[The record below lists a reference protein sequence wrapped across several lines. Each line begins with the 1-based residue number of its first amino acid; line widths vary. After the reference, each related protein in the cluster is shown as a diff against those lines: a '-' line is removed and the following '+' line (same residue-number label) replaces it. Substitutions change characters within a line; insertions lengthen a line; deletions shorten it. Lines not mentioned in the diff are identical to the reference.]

1 MTHVILDGTLIESD
15 RLAGVRENGNDL
27 WFSQKH
33 KTFGGNIQFLAAP
46 DGTPLWVSDVEP
58 GSTPDITAVQPGPAA
73 PARVSW
79 LRRPLQSEIS
89 QSEMCAE
96 LGASKPTVNRGFKEL
111 RECGLVWSLEDGLY
125 QIHPLVTGGKVSS
138 AVMAVPEI
146 KAAEP
151 ERFTE
156 QRRAR
161 YAAQMAN
168 LAPTG

>member
-1 MTHVILDGTLIESD
+1 MSSSYVPTPPTEAPVAIPRDVLRLLALVDVTTAGRRVLDQLLYLSDPETGT
-15 RLAGVRENGNDL
+15 A
-27 WFSQKH
+27 
-33 KTFGGNIQFLAAP
+33 
-46 DGTPLWVSDVEP
+46 
-58 GSTPDITAVQPGPAA
+58 
-73 PARVSW
+73 
-79 LRRPLQSEIS
+79 EIS
-89 QSEMCAE
+89 QNEMCAE

-111 RECGLVWSLEDGLY
+111 RECGLAWGLEDGRY
-125 QIHPLVTGGKVSS
+125 QLHPLLTGGAVSS
-138 AVMAVPEI
+138 PVMPIPEI